1 MFPALKNL
9 KEETASYYQT
19 ASDRRVFRPV
29 KKHSPDMT
37 GMDNVQEK
45 MPDWLIMDYM
55 PRYQITSLAGDGGSG
70 KTTVWCAI
78 TAAVSSGRKA
88 FLESFLPEEWSNSQ
102 IMALK
107 SIKGS
112 PKIGGSPSRSD
123 NIVRP

>member
-1 MFPALKNL
+1 
-9 KEETASYYQT
+9 
-19 ASDRRVFRPV
+19 
-29 KKHSPDMT
+29 MT